1 MSGIGLVL
9 LRLWYLEA
17 LASDAEIDTCP
28 VSTMSTLVLL
38 VGCDLLSPAE
48 AISPAFRP
56 ADAINVVSAPGAPA
70 ATTGASAARA
80 AASVADTATAAAIAG

>member
-1 MSGIGLVL
+1 ML

-38 VGCDLLSPAE
+38 VRCDLLSPAE
-48 AISPAFRP
+48 AISPAFQP
-56 ADAINVVSAPGAPA
+56 ADAINAVSAPA